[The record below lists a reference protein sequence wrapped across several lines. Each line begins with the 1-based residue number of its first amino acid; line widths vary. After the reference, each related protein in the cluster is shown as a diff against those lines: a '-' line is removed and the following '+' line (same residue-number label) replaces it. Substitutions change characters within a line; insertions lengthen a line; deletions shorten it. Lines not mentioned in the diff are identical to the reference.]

1 MAEAENIGAE
11 NMAEITAVVFESA
24 GTLYAVNISSITE
37 ISPRSDI
44 TFIPKLPD
52 YIIGVVNLMG
62 DVVPVIDLSRRLD
75 CGRGLGSGGCEYDER
90 SCIIF
95 IENDG
100 INVGLRVQ
108 KVLTAVSY
116 RESEMIRLPDE
127 SSVLT
132 GYIKG
137 QTADRISLLNI
148 ERVL

>member
-11 NMAEITAVVFESA
+11 NTAEITAVVFESA

-62 DVVPVIDLSRRLD
+62 DVVPVIDLSRRL
-75 CGRGLGSGGCEYDER
+75 GGSCEYDER

-108 KVLTAVSY
+108 RVLTAVSY